1 MRKEKKRKR
10 KEEKKKEGERQWT
23 ELTEITFVPGISPG
37 TNVIPHLFLDG
48 LYQLDTRYE

>member
-23 ELTEITFVPGISPG
+23 ELTEITFVSGIPPG

-48 LYQLDTRYE
+48 LYRLDTRYE